1 MGLWA
6 YVLMGL
12 CAHGLMASGLVGLW
26 ACGLVGLWAYGL
38 MGLWASGPIVD
49 SCEGIEKGWGRDRER
64 MRRDR
69 ERMGRHPASKLE
81 QKCNKNRSTWG
92 PKSINLMAK
101 INLGRPLGGFLGG
114 LGRSWDGSWG
124 HLGPKMAS
132 RAPRTSKSDFWGPLL
147 GAILG
152 SKIDQNR
159 SQERSEM

>member
-26 ACGLVGLWAYGL
+26 AYGL
-38 MGLWASGPIVD
+38 MGLWASGLIVD
-49 SCEGIEKGWGRDRER
+49 RCEGIEKGWGRDRER

-81 QKCNKNRSTWG
+81 QTCNKNRSTWG
-92 PKSINLMAK
+92 PKPINLMPK

-114 LGRSWDGSWG
+114 LGGSWG
-124 HLGPKMAS
+124 V
-132 RAPRTSKSDFWGPLL
+132 L
-147 GAILG
+147 GAILAP
-152 SKIDQNR
+152 R
-159 SQERSEM
+159 WLQEPQEPRKVISGAPS